1 MFNAGQ
7 IWAKIARIRVHLLY
21 LSYPIVTILLA
32 MLVWTAVVW
41 AFKMPNYILPY
52 PVAVAKDLWAQGA
65 FLIGH
70 MWVTLYSTLLG
81 FAIAIIAGAF
91 AAILIVS
98 SKTME
103 RAFMPLMVFAQ
114 TFPKIAIAPLF
125 VIWFGFGIIPK
136 VVVATL
142 ICFFPIIINTS
153 VGLASVENDM
163 VDLISSMAATKWQVF
178 TKVRIPNAL
187 PYFFSALKISI
198 TLALIG
204 AIVGEFV
211 ASDEGLGYLI
221 LVYEANLMTSNLFA
235 TMTVL
240 VLMGALLFY
249 MIIGIE
255 NIFLP
260 WQRAKQELGTT
271 VSVTA

>member
-7 IWAKIARIRVHLLY
+7 VWAKTSKIRVRLLY
-21 LSYPIVTILLA
+21 LSYPIVTIFVAL
-32 MLVWTAVVW
+32 LVWTAIVRV
-41 AFKMPNYILPY
+41 FKMPDYILPY
-52 PVAVAKDLWAQGA
+52 PIEVAKVLWAQGG
-65 FLIGH
+65 FLLGH

-81 FAIAIIAGAF
+81 FTIAIVAGVLV
-91 AAILIVS
+91 AILIVA

-103 RAFMPLMVFAQ
+103 RALMPLMVFAQ

-125 VIWFGFGIIPK
+125 VIWFGFGMIPK

-153 VGLASVENDM
+153 VGLASVENEM
-163 VDLISSMAATKWQVF
+163 VDLIRSMAATRRQVF

-211 ASDEGLGYLI
+211 AADEGLGYLI
-221 LVYEANLMTSNLFA
+221 LVYEANLMTSDLFA
-235 TMTVL
+235 TMVVL
-240 VLMGALLFY
+240 VLAGASLFY
-249 MIIGIE
+249 MIIGLE
-255 NIFLP
+255 SVFLP
-260 WQRAKQELGTT
+260 WQRAKQEIGTT
-271 VSVTA
+271 VSATA

>member
-7 IWAKIARIRVHLLY
+7 IWAKTARIRVHLLY
-21 LSYPIVTILLA
+21 LSYPIVTILVA

-41 AFKMPNYILPY
+41 VFKMPNYILPY

-163 VDLISSMAATKWQVF
+163 VDLIRSMAATKWQVF

>member
-1 MFNAGQ
+1 
-7 IWAKIARIRVHLLY
+7 
-21 LSYPIVTILLA
+21 

-41 AFKMPNYILPY
+41 VFKMPNYILPY

-163 VDLISSMAATKWQVF
+163 VDLIRSMAATKWQVF

>member
-7 IWAKIARIRVHLLY
+7 IWARTSKIRVRLLY
-21 LSYPIVTILLA
+21 ISYPIVTILVAL
-32 MLVWTAVVW
+32 LVWMALVW
-41 AFKMPNYILPY
+41 ALKMPDYILPY
-52 PVAVAKDLWAQGA
+52 PLAVAKDLWAQGT

-81 FAIAIIAGAF
+81 FAIAIIAGTF

-136 VVVATL
+136 VIVATL

-153 VGLASVENDM
+153 VGLASVESDM
-163 VDLISSMAATKWQVF
+163 VDLVRSMAATKWQIF

-221 LVYEANLMTSNLFA
+221 LVYEANLMTSTLFA
-235 TMTVL
+235 AMTVL
-240 VLMGALLFY
+240 VLMGAGLFY
-249 MIIGIE
+249 MIIGLE